1 MKKIE
6 KSKKRYRRVL
16 LVQFPSDRCIAMR
29 PPPGIGYLASAL
41 KMAGIDYD
49 IFDMTFSNYNLNHL
63 KNKIKEFKPDLIG
76 ISFFTLMYKRHY
88 EWIRELK
95 EMNLGFDIIC
105 GGPHASSVKEKIL
118 EECDEIDYCCVNEGE
133 ETLIELCQGKSISDI
148 KGLIH
153 RQMGKIIYNG
163 DREFIRDLNGLPFPT
178 FEKFELEK
186 YVQKEIP
193 LVTSRGC
200 PFRCIFCSVRLV
212 MGRLFRARSPE
223 NVVDEIEYWVKRG
236 YRQFAIVD
244 DNFTLIPKRVFD
256 ICDEIERRNLGY
268 LEFRLNNGVRAD
280 KVTKEMLIRMR
291 DVGFRF
297 IKIAVEGG
305 NNKVLKSLHK
315 DETIETIEN
324 AIKMACEAG
333 LEVYAN
339 WVVGAPEETWE
350 DVKDSFRLAIRSSAF
365 KTDFLNLI
373 PTPNT
378 ELFDWVKKNNYFI
391 VEPEVFL
398 NDPSYY
404 YSKPVF
410 ETPLL
415 SAKDRLKVDKIHR
428 AINRKLMRKMV
439 ERRLK
444 SYGLLIAKIISMI
457 IASDVFQKLFYTNKT
472 FRRCID
478 LIRSI
483 PQMRED
489 KYRKMRSVLDD
500 TRNINDL

>member
-1 MKKIE
+1 
-6 KSKKRYRRVL
+6 
-16 LVQFPSDRCIAMR
+16 MR
-29 PPPGIGYLASAL
+29 PPPGIGYLTASL
-41 KMAGIDYD
+41 KKANIDYD
-49 IFDMTFSNYNLNHL
+49 VFDMTFPDYELDNL
-63 KNKIKEFKPDLIG
+63 KEKIKEFKPDLIG

-88 EWIRELK
+88 EWIKELK
-95 EMNLGFDIIC
+95 KMNLDFDIVC
-105 GGPHASSVKEKIL
+105 GGPHLSSVKEKAL
-118 EECDEIDYCCVNEGE
+118 EECEEIDYGCINEGE
-133 ETLIELCQGKSISDI
+133 QTLVELCQGKPISDI

-153 RQMGKIIYNG
+153 RHNSKIIYNG
-163 DREFIRDLNGLPFPT
+163 DRDFIKDLNLLPYPT

-212 MGRLFRARSPE
+212 MGSFFRARSPK
-223 NVVDEIEYWVKRG
+223 NVVDEIEYWVKKG

-244 DNFTLIPKRVFD
+244 DNFTFIPKRIFD
-256 ICDEIERRNLGY
+256 ICDEIERRNIGY

-280 KVTKEMLIRMR
+280 RLTKEMLIRMA
-291 DVGFRF
+291 DVGFRY

-315 DETIETIEN
+315 DESIETIEN
-324 AIKMACEAG
+324 AIKMAHKAG

-350 DVKDSFRLAIRSSAF
+350 DVKDSLRLANKWPVF
-365 KTDFLNLI
+365 KSDFYNLI

-378 ELFDWVKKNNYFI
+378 ELFEWVKKNNYFI

-398 NDPSYY
+398 NDTSYY
-404 YSKPVF
+404 YTKPVF

-415 SAKDRLKVDKIHR
+415 SAEDRLKVDKIHKIIR
-428 AINRKLMRKMV
+428 KKLMRNMV

-444 SYGLLIAKIISMI
+444 SYGFLIAKIISI
-457 IASDVFQKLFYTNKT
+457 IVATNIFQKLFYTNRS
-472 FRRCID
+472 FRRTID
-478 LIRSI
+478 SMRTVA
-483 PQMRED
+483 QRRED
-489 KYRKMRSVLDD
+489 KQRKMRMLLYDNEYQDD
-500 TRNINDL
+500 L